1 MSAPSQDPAAA
12 LRVNL
17 DAIRARIDAA
27 CRAAG
32 RDPSQVRLLPVSK
45 TVDEARLR
53 VAYALGLREL
63 GENKVQEALAKSEA
77 MADLPGLRW
86 ALIGHLQTNKA
97 KYAARFASEFQALDS
112 LRVAEALDAQLQ
124 KHGRA
129 LDVLVQVNTSG
140 EASKFGLPPG
150 EVAAFVKQLPAFS
163 ALRVRGLMTL
173 ALFSDDAAQVRPCFV
188 RLRELRDRLRQEA
201 PDGIGMDELSMGMSG
216 DFELAIAEGATT
228 VRVGTAIFGSRPTPD
243 SAYWPGFA
251 GGGTGDAP
259 A

>member
-1 MSAPSQDPAAA
+1 MDDSAQLAA
-12 LRVNL
+12 NL
-17 DAIRARIDAA
+17 AAIRARIDAA

-32 RDPSQVRLLPVSK
+32 RDPATVRLLPVSK

-53 VAYALGLREL
+53 QAYAIGMREF
-63 GENKVQEALAKSEA
+63 GENKVQEAMGKWEA
-77 MADLPGLRW
+77 MSDLPELRW

-112 LRVAEALDAQLQ
+112 LRVAQALDAQLQ

-140 EASKFGLPPG
+140 EASKFGLAPEDVP
-150 EVAAFVKQLPAFS
+150 AFVRELPAFS
-163 ALRVRGLMTL
+163 SLRVRGLMTL
-173 ALFSDDAAQVRPCFV
+173 ALFSDDAALVRPCFV
-188 RLRELRDRLRQEA
+188 RLRELRDRLRQDA
-201 PDGIGMDELSMGMSG
+201 PDGIAMDELSMGMSG

-228 VRVGTAIFGSRPTPD
+228 VRVGTAIFGHRPTPD

-251 GGGTGDAP
+251 GGTP
-259 A
+259 S

>member
-1 MSAPSQDPAAA
+1 MDDTAARLKA
-12 LRVNL
+12 NL

-32 RDPSQVRLLPVSK
+32 RDPSGVRLLPVSK
-45 TVDEARLR
+45 TVDEVRLR
-53 VAYALGLREL
+53 IAYALGLREL

-112 LRVAEALDAQLQ
+112 LRVAAALDAQLQ
-124 KHGRA
+124 KHGRS
-129 LDVLVQVNTSG
+129 LDVLVQVNTSN
-140 EASKFGLPPG
+140 EASKFGLPPD

-173 ALFSDDAAQVRPCFV
+173 ALFSDDEALVRPCFV
-188 RLRELRDRLRQEA
+188 RLRELRERLRQDA
-201 PDGIGMDELSMGMSG
+201 PDGIALDELSMGMSG

-228 VRVGTAIFGSRPTPD
+228 VRVGTAIFGSRHTPD

-251 GGGTGDAP
+251 GRTGGGGP
-259 A
+259 P